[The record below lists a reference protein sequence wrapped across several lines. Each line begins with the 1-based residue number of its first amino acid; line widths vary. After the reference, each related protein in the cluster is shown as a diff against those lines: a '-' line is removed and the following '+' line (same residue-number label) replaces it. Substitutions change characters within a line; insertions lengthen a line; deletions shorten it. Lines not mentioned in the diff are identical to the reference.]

1 MNTNMIIARLS
12 TKNKGQF
19 FKASYITDVP
29 VTAQAKRDGVVVLKY
44 TIGTFRWGINY
55 KNMAKVKAADAL
67 IDGPVEHK
75 LPFGEWDPQHKG
87 LIINHRGKEYV
98 RLYGSPN
105 KSRVQY
111 YLNGK
116 PIAKEVLMGMEVVLP
131 SYWNKKSD
139 NKGVYTLKA
148 GNIQEIY

>member
-1 MNTNMIIARLS
+1 MNTNAIIARLS

-19 FKASYITDVP
+19 FKASFITDVP
-29 VTAQAKRDGVVVLKY
+29 VRAFAKARGDVVLKY

-67 IDGPVEHK
+67 KGGEVRHE

-87 LIINHRGKEYV
+87 LIINHRNKQYV

-116 PIAKEVLMGMEVVLP
+116 PIAKEVLKNLDIVLP
-131 SYWNKKSD
+131 SYWNRKES
-139 NKGVYTLKA
+139 NGVYTLKA